1 MRVCVVVPIRACPS
15 LCIGE
20 ALACH
25 GIVPL
30 GRVQTVAIADTSFG
44 TPETALIDAQ
54 QIFGI
59 SKGS

>member
-30 GRVQTVAIADTSFG
+30 DRVQTVAT
-44 TPETALIDAQ
+44 
-54 QIFGI
+54 QIHH
-59 SKGS
+59 SVLQKLPS